1 MQLHLKKK
9 YAENVER
16 RDKMQHRGNVKP
28 EDFVG
33 VYKDVAEVIGVD
45 ATIALHNVFQGQQIT
60 LPKKLYTHEYI
71 LSQVSNNTNV
81 KDTASRFGYTE
92 RRLRQIIK
100 DNRC

>member
-1 MQLHLKKK
+1 MQ
-9 YAENVER
+9 
-16 RDKMQHRGNVKP
+16 QRGNVTT

-33 VYKDVAEVIGVD
+33 VYKEIAEVIGVD
-45 ATIALHNVFQGQQIT
+45 ATIALHNVFQGQQVT

-71 LSQVSNNTNV
+71 LSQVGDNTNV

-100 DNRC
+100 NNQC